1 MSKDN
6 KKCLTKFYKQGVE
19 ILHPELISVIKTEKS
34 SENNNQK
41 NKFCVI
47 NKNFSTDVADMFT
60 DNYINYQEIS
70 EKEEILNI
78 NISTINLNN
87 NLLLSFYKISDID
100 SLKEF
105 IDNNL
110 NFKDFEEI
118 NRLLNFWILENLKS
132 LKKFNYTLFSI
143 IKKIL
148 LKFTKI
154 PEKHLNKELEN
165 YIDYWV
171 NKKNSDDFY
180 FNLIDD
186 FKKYLNKKYGE
197 KN

>member
-6 KKCLTKFYKQGVE
+6 KKCLTKFYKQGIE
-19 ILHPELISVIKTEKS
+19 ILHPELISVIKTES
-34 SENNNQK
+34 SDDKQK

-47 NKNFSTDVADMFT
+47 NKNFSTNVADMFT
-60 DNYINYQEIS
+60 NKNIEYQEIT
-70 EKEEILNI
+70 EKEEISNI
-78 NISTINLNN
+78 IISTINLDNSF
-87 NLLLSFYKISDID
+87 LLSCYKISDID

-105 IDNNL
+105 IESNL

-118 NRLLNFWILENLKS
+118 NRILNFWILENLKS

-148 LKFTKI
+148 LKFTNI

>member
-6 KKCLTKFYKQGVE
+6 KKCLTKFYKQGIE
-19 ILHPELISVIKTEKS
+19 ILHPELISVIKIEKP

-41 NKFCVI
+41 NKLCVI

-70 EKEEILNI
+70 EKEEISNI
-78 NISTINLNN
+78 NISTMNLNN

-110 NFKDFEEI
+110 NFKDFEEM